1 MKKFLEQF
9 GQRAITHFV
18 IQDRLHLGVAAR
30 EGVADDHQ
38 VRLVGKIGFGVAR
51 HDLDLFGRQESGH
64 GRIDIV
70 IRAGDGEA
78 LVAHGRRDR
87 GHGRAADAGEMN

>member
-1 MKKFLEQF
+1 MTTRSGLC
-9 GQRAITHFV
+9 GQ
-18 IQDRLHLGVAAR
+18 
-30 EGVADDHQ
+30 
-38 VRLVGKIGFGVAR
+38 IGFGVAG

-87 GHGRAADAGEMN
+87 GHGRAADAGEMNRFDFREHLGRIMANYPRKKAGNEAVS